1 FIHDLLF
8 LSVSLHT
15 PHPRSTLFPYTTLFR
30 SSYQLLV
37 VGGCQAHQPQLSAPY
52 TREVWTAMA
61 RCSKKARRSRTPSRP
76 AFCRN
81 GTSLAG
87 HSDSANKP
95 RFALTRVCR
104 GPKQNFSS
112 SFFKI
117 GSRFLSRFT
126 GEKWFRQ
133 RGR

>member
-1 FIHDLLF
+1 MLG
-8 LSVSLHT
+8 T
-15 PHPRSTLFPYTTLFR
+15 PP
-30 SSYQLLV
+30 SYQLLV
-37 VGGCQAHQPQLSAPY
+37 VGGCQAHQHQLSAPY

-95 RFALTRVCR
+95 RFTLTRVC
-104 GPKQNFSS
+104 
-112 SFFKI
+112 
-117 GSRFLSRFT
+117 
-126 GEKWFRQ
+126 
-133 RGR
+133 

>member
-1 FIHDLLF
+1 MLG
-8 LSVSLHT
+8 T
-15 PHPRSTLFPYTTLFR
+15 PP
-30 SSYQLLV
+30 SYQLLV

-95 RFALTRVCR
+95 RFALTRVC
-104 GPKQNFSS
+104 
-112 SFFKI
+112 
-117 GSRFLSRFT
+117 
-126 GEKWFRQ
+126 
-133 RGR
+133 

>member
-1 FIHDLLF
+1 MLLWISCSVF
-8 LSVSLHT
+8 DCPLLSRAEAMLGT
-15 PHPRSTLFPYTTLFR
+15 PP
-30 SSYQLLV
+30 SYQLLV

-104 GPKQNFSS
+104 DRKSTRLNSS
-112 SFFKI
+112 HGYISYAV
-117 GSRFLSRFT
+117 
-126 GEKWFRQ
+126 
-133 RGR
+133 